1 MATELGLRTTA
12 RVVRRSLATEELGFK
27 DFIRRAQVKA
37 QYREMLRL
45 ARRYA
50 RARPADG
57 ADVLRQVRDGY
68 RRHSSERDGFAVA
81 QLISGG
87 RASLRELRA
96 LAAGADDAGPNDA
109 YEVGTDWPWTAD
121 QSVPTSYASS
131 GPASSAP
138 AAKALSS
145 RSDALPP
152 EMSWAT
158 AKPSLSEAW
167 RR

>member
-1 MATELGLRTTA
+1 MHAALRHTTRAPVVRRMATEA
-12 RVVRRSLATEELGFK
+12 LGFK
-27 DFIRRAQVKA
+27 DFIRMAQVKA

-50 RARPADG
+50 RVRPEDG

-68 RRHSSERDGFAVA
+68 RRHRSERDGFAVA

-96 LAAGADDAGPNDA
+96 LAAGEADEAGPSDE
-109 YEVGTDWPWTAD
+109 YEVGTDWPWKAE
-121 QSVPTSYASS
+121 QSSPVPPRPL
-131 GPASSAP
+131 G
-138 AAKALSS
+138 
-145 RSDALPP
+145 LP
-152 EMSWAT
+152 
-158 AKPSLSEAW
+158 

>member
-1 MATELGLRTTA
+1 MHAALRHTTRAPVVRRMATEA
-12 RVVRRSLATEELGFK
+12 LGFK
-27 DFIRRAQVKA
+27 DFIRMAQVKA

-50 RARPADG
+50 RGRAAG

-68 RRHSSERDGFAVA
+68 RRHRSERDGFAVA

-96 LAAGADDAGPNDA
+96 LAAGAADEAGPSDE
-109 YEVGTDWPWTAD
+109 YEVGTDWPWKAE
-121 QSVPTSYASS
+121 QSSPVPPRPL
-131 GPASSAP
+131 G
-138 AAKALSS
+138 
-145 RSDALPP
+145 LP
-152 EMSWAT
+152 
-158 AKPSLSEAW
+158 

>member
-1 MATELGLRTTA
+1 MHAALRHTTRAPVVRRMATEA
-12 RVVRRSLATEELGFK
+12 LGFK

-50 RARPADG
+50 KTRPDDG

-68 RRHSSERDGFAVA
+68 RRHRSERDGFAVA

-96 LAAGADDAGPNDA
+96 LAAGADDAGPADE
-109 YEVGTDWPWTAD
+109 YEVGTDWPWKTD
-121 QSVPTSYASS
+121 QSYQVPPRPL
-131 GPASSAP
+131 G
-138 AAKALSS
+138 
-145 RSDALPP
+145 LP
-152 EMSWAT
+152 
-158 AKPSLSEAW
+158 

>member
-1 MATELGLRTTA
+1 MHALRTA
-12 RVVRRSLATEELGFK
+12 RAPMVRRSLATAELGFK

-50 RARPADG
+50 RARPAG

-68 RRHSSERDGFAVA
+68 RRHRAERDGFAVA
-81 QLISGG
+81 QLISDG
-87 RASLRELRA
+87 RTKLRELRA
-96 LAAGADDAGPNDA
+96 LAAGADEAGPVEE

-121 QSVPTSYASS
+121 QASPVPPKPL
-131 GPASSAP
+131 G
-138 AAKALSS
+138 
-145 RSDALPP
+145 LP
-152 EMSWAT
+152 
-158 AKPSLSEAW
+158 

>member
-1 MATELGLRTTA
+1 MHALRHSVRA
-12 RVVRRSLATEELGFK
+12 VRRSLATEELGFK

-50 RARPADG
+50 RARPAAG

-68 RRHSSERDGFAVA
+68 RRHRAERDGFAVA

-96 LAAGADDAGPNDA
+96 LAAGAADEAGPSDE
-109 YEVGTDWPWTAD
+109 YEVGTDWPWKAD
-121 QSVPTSYASS
+121 QSSPVPPKPL
-131 GPASSAP
+131 G
-138 AAKALSS
+138 
-145 RSDALPP
+145 LP
-152 EMSWAT
+152 
-158 AKPSLSEAW
+158 

>member
-1 MATELGLRTTA
+1 MHALRTA
-12 RVVRRSLATEELGFK
+12 RVPMVRRSLATAELGFK

-50 RARPADG
+50 RARPAG

-68 RRHSSERDGFAVA
+68 RRHRSERDGFAVA

-96 LAAGADDAGPNDA
+96 LAAGADEAGPVEE
-109 YEVGTDWPWTAD
+109 YEVGTDWPWKAD
-121 QSVPTSYASS
+121 QSSPVPPRPL
-131 GPASSAP
+131 G
-138 AAKALSS
+138 
-145 RSDALPP
+145 LP
-152 EMSWAT
+152 
-158 AKPSLSEAW
+158 

>member
-1 MATELGLRTTA
+1 MHAALRCSVRAPIVRRMATEQNTMHALRTV
-12 RVVRRSLATEELGFK
+12 RVVRRSLTTEGLGFK

-96 LAAGADDAGPNDA
+96 LAAGADDAGPDDA
-109 YEVGTDWPWTAD
+109 YEVGTDWPWKAE
-121 QSVPTSYASS
+121 QPSQVPPKPL
-131 GPASSAP
+131 G
-138 AAKALSS
+138 
-145 RSDALPP
+145 LP
-152 EMSWAT
+152 
-158 AKPSLSEAW
+158 

>member
-1 MATELGLRTTA
+1 MHALRHSVRA
-12 RVVRRSLATEELGFK
+12 VRRSLATEELGFK

-50 RARPADG
+50 RARPAAG

-68 RRHSSERDGFAVA
+68 RRHRAERDGFAVA

-96 LAAGADDAGPNDA
+96 LAAGADEAGPSDE
-109 YEVGTDWPWTAD
+109 YEVGTDWPWGKERV
-121 QSVPTSYASS
+121 SE
-131 GPASSAP
+131 GP
-138 AAKALSS
+138 LG
-145 RSDALPP
+145 LP
-152 EMSWAT
+152 
-158 AKPSLSEAW
+158 

>member
-1 MATELGLRTTA
+1 MHAALRHTTRAPVVRRMATEAL
-12 RVVRRSLATEELGFK
+12 EFK

-50 RARPADG
+50 RVRPDDG

-68 RRHSSERDGFAVA
+68 RRHRSERDSFAVA
-81 QLISGG
+81 QLISDG
-87 RASLRELRA
+87 RAKLRELRA
-96 LAAGADDAGPNDA
+96 LAAGADDAGPIEE

-121 QSVPTSYASS
+121 QSPRVPPKPL
-131 GPASSAP
+131 G
-138 AAKALSS
+138 
-145 RSDALPP
+145 LP
-152 EMSWAT
+152 
-158 AKPSLSEAW
+158 

>member
-1 MATELGLRTTA
+1 MHAALRHTVRAPALRHSVRAPVVRRMATEA
-12 RVVRRSLATEELGFK
+12 LGFK

-50 RARPADG
+50 RVRPEDG

-68 RRHSSERDGFAVA
+68 RRHRSERDGFAVA

-96 LAAGADDAGPNDA
+96 LAAGAADEAGPSDE
-109 YEVGTDWPWTAD
+109 YEVGTDWPWKAE
-121 QSVPTSYASS
+121 QSPPVPQKPL
-131 GPASSAP
+131 G
-138 AAKALSS
+138 
-145 RSDALPP
+145 LP
-152 EMSWAT
+152 
-158 AKPSLSEAW
+158 

>member
-1 MATELGLRTTA
+1 MHAALRHTVRAPALRHSVRAPVVRRMATEA
-12 RVVRRSLATEELGFK
+12 LGFK
-27 DFIRRAQVKA
+27 DFIRMAQVKA

-50 RARPADG
+50 RVRPEDG

-68 RRHSSERDGFAVA
+68 RRHRSERDSFAVA

-96 LAAGADDAGPNDA
+96 LAAGAADEAGPSDE
-109 YEVGTDWPWTAD
+109 YEVGTDWPWKAE
-121 QSVPTSYASS
+121 QSSPVPPRPL
-131 GPASSAP
+131 G
-138 AAKALSS
+138 
-145 RSDALPP
+145 LP
-152 EMSWAT
+152 
-158 AKPSLSEAW
+158 

>member
-1 MATELGLRTTA
+1 MRAPPIVRRMATEQNTMHALRTVRA
-12 RVVRRSLATEELGFK
+12 PMVRRSMATEALGFK

-50 RARPADG
+50 RARPAAG

-81 QLISGG
+81 QLISDG
-87 RASLRELRA
+87 RTKLRELRA
-96 LAAGADDAGPNDA
+96 LAAGADDAGPSDA

-121 QSVPTSYASS
+121 QSPRVPPKPL
-131 GPASSAP
+131 G
-138 AAKALSS
+138 
-145 RSDALPP
+145 LP
-152 EMSWAT
+152 
-158 AKPSLSEAW
+158 

>member
-1 MATELGLRTTA
+1 MHAALRHTVRAPALRRTTRA
-12 RVVRRSLATEELGFK
+12 PVVRRMATELGFK
-27 DFIRRAQVKA
+27 DFIRMSQVRA

-50 RARPADG
+50 KARPAAG

-68 RRHSSERDGFAVA
+68 RRHRSERDGFAVA

-96 LAAGADDAGPNDA
+96 LAAGADDTGPNDA

-121 QSVPTSYASS
+121 QSPRVPPKPL
-131 GPASSAP
+131 G
-138 AAKALSS
+138 
-145 RSDALPP
+145 LP
-152 EMSWAT
+152 
-158 AKPSLSEAW
+158 

>member
-12 RVVRRSLATEELGFK
+12 RVVRRSMATEELGFK
-27 DFIRRAQVKA
+27 DFIRRAQVRA

-68 RRHSSERDGFAVA
+68 RRHRAERDGFAVA

-96 LAAGADDAGPNDA
+96 LAAGADEAGPSDE
-109 YEVGTDWPWTAD
+109 YEVGTDWPWGKERV
-121 QSVPTSYASS
+121 SE
-131 GPASSAP
+131 GP
-138 AAKALSS
+138 LG
-145 RSDALPP
+145 LP
-152 EMSWAT
+152 
-158 AKPSLSEAW
+158 

>member
-1 MATELGLRTTA
+1 MHAALRHTA
-12 RVVRRSLATEELGFK
+12 RAPVVRRMMTTEGLGFK
-27 DFIRRAQVKA
+27 DFIRIAQVKA

-50 RARPADG
+50 RGRAAG

-68 RRHSSERDGFAVA
+68 RRHRSERDGFAVA

-96 LAAGADDAGPNDA
+96 LAAGADEAGPVEE
-109 YEVGTDWPWTAD
+109 YEVGTDWPWKAD
-121 QSVPTSYASS
+121 QSSPVPSKPL
-131 GPASSAP
+131 G
-138 AAKALSS
+138 
-145 RSDALPP
+145 LP
-152 EMSWAT
+152 
-158 AKPSLSEAW
+158 

>member
-1 MATELGLRTTA
+1 MHALRHSVRAVRRSLATEELRHSVRA
-12 RVVRRSLATEELGFK
+12 VRRSLATEELGFK

-50 RARPADG
+50 RVRPDDG

-68 RRHSSERDGFAVA
+68 RRHRSERDGFAVA

-96 LAAGADDAGPNDA
+96 LAAGADEAGPVEE
-109 YEVGTDWPWTAD
+109 YEVGTDWPWKAD
-121 QSVPTSYASS
+121 QSSPVPPRPL
-131 GPASSAP
+131 G
-138 AAKALSS
+138 
-145 RSDALPP
+145 LP
-152 EMSWAT
+152 
-158 AKPSLSEAW
+158 

>member
-1 MATELGLRTTA
+1 MHALRHSVRAVRRSLATEELRHSVRA
-12 RVVRRSLATEELGFK
+12 VRRSLATEELGFK

-45 ARRYA
+45 ARRCA
-50 RARPADG
+50 RARPAAG

-68 RRHSSERDGFAVA
+68 RRPRSERDGFAVA

-96 LAAGADDAGPNDA
+96 LAAGADEAGPVEE
-109 YEVGTDWPWTAD
+109 YEVGTDWPWKAE
-121 QSVPTSYASS
+121 QSSPVPPKPL
-131 GPASSAP
+131 G
-138 AAKALSS
+138 
-145 RSDALPP
+145 LP
-152 EMSWAT
+152 
-158 AKPSLSEAW
+158 

>member
-1 MATELGLRTTA
+1 MHALRHSVRAVRRSLATEELRHSVRA
-12 RVVRRSLATEELGFK
+12 VRRSLATEELGFK
-27 DFIRRAQVKA
+27 DFIRRAQVRA

-57 ADVLRQVRDGY
+57 TDVLRQVRDGY

-96 LAAGADDAGPNDA
+96 LAAGADDAGPSDA
-109 YEVGTDWPWTAD
+109 YEVGTDWPWGKERV
-121 QSVPTSYASS
+121 SERPL
-131 GPASSAP
+131 G
-138 AAKALSS
+138 
-145 RSDALPP
+145 LP
-152 EMSWAT
+152 
-158 AKPSLSEAW
+158 